1 MEPRRKREMM
11 GGEKRKAGEEE
22 WWLDVVAGVTWPE
35 IAGRHRSLDRDYF
48 GKKKERKME
57 KGLEPT

>member
-1 MEPRRKREMM
+1 MEL
-11 GGEKRKAGEEE
+11 A
-22 WWLDVVAGVTWPE
+22 VVY
-35 IAGRHRSLDRDYF
+35 RSLDRDYF